1 MKKVLITI
9 GIIIII
15 AIILQ
20 TLGISVPHFF
30 WPKKDIETSELN
42 QPSLEKKVL
51 IASRSSKF
59 KNAIIKK
66 LGEAIKNDSVYVK
79 FTGLK
84 KLRDEDYDRYNAIVL
99 INTCMAGGMDPIAK
113 NFLKSQKGKNNIV
126 ILTTSGG
133 GDWLPKMKYQSFDA
147 IASASEKDKVDSVAN
162 EIINKIR
169 VLLLSK

>member
-20 TLGISVPHFF
+20 SLGISVPHYF

-51 IASRSSKF
+51 VVSHSSEF
-59 KNAIIKK
+59 KNAIIEKIE
-66 LGEAIKNDSVYVK
+66 EAIKNDSVYVK

-99 INTCMAGGMDPIAK
+99 INTCMAGSMDPIA
-113 NFLKSQKGKNNIV
+113 NGFLKSQKGKNNIL

-133 GDWLPKMKYQSFDA
+133 GDWLPKMKYQNFDA
-147 IASASEKDKVDSVAN
+147 IASASEKDKVNSVAK
-162 EIINKIR
+162 EIIDKIKA
-169 VLLLSK
+169 LLL

>member
-20 TLGISVPHFF
+20 TLGLSVPHFF

-42 QPSLEKKVL
+42 QAFLEDKVL
-51 IASRSSKF
+51 IASRSSEF
-59 KNAIIKK
+59 KNAIIEKIE
-66 LGEAIKNDSVYVK
+66 EAMKNDSVYVK

-84 KLRDEDYDRYNAIVL
+84 KLRDEDHDRYNAIGL

-113 NFLKSQKGKNNIV
+113 DFLKNQKGKNNIV

-133 GDWLPKMKYQSFDA
+133 GDWLPKMKHQNFDA
-147 IASASEKDKVDSVAN
+147 IASASEKDNVDSVAK
-162 EIINKIR
+162 EIIDKIR
-169 VLLLSK
+169 SKL

>member
-42 QPSLEKKVL
+42 QAFLEDKVL
-51 IASRSSKF
+51 IASRSSEF
-59 KNAIIKK
+59 KNAIIEKIE
-66 LGEAIKNDSVYVK
+66 EAMKNDSVYVK

-84 KLRDEDYDRYNAIVL
+84 KLRDEDH
-99 INTCMAGGMDPIAK
+99 
-113 NFLKSQKGKNNIV
+113 QKGKNNIV

-147 IASASEKDKVDSVAN
+147 IASASEKDNVDSVAK
-162 EIINKIR
+162 EIIDKIR
-169 VLLLSK
+169 SKL